1 MKWMIVLLLGLS
13 YNANSQMNIQV
24 INTSEVIKA
33 DSIDEVLF
41 TVQYEAFFTPDSMKP
56 EKKDS
61 EIMLLTVGKKTA
73 AFYSYVKFLTD
84 SIIEADKAAGAPL
97 EVMQEHMKQYNAK
110 IKTSLYKN
118 YPTGKTTTL
127 DQLAMSKFIC
137 EESTDMPEWTIHE
150 DTTTILGYVCRKATC
165 YFKGRD
171 YEAWFTTEI
180 PRSEGPWKLQ
190 GLPGLIL
197 KAVDS
202 RNHYSFIC
210 NGLEQSHGSTR
221 ITIEKDGRQPISRK
235 DLNKLYERYMADPMA
250 YIASANPNV
259 KITIKDE
266 SGNATKGP
274 KNMPYNPIELS
285 VK

>member
-1 MKWMIVLLLGLS
+1 MKTMKWMIIFLFALS
-13 YNANSQMNIQV
+13 CNLSAQMNIQV
-24 INTSEVIKA
+24 INTGEVVKA
-33 DSIDEVLF
+33 DSIDDVLF

-61 EIMLLTVGKKTA
+61 EIMLLRVGKKTS

-84 SIIEADKAAGAPL
+84 SIMEEDKAAGAPL
-97 EVMQEHMKQYNAK
+97 EVIQEHLKQYNAK

-118 YPTGKTTTL
+118 YPAGKTSTL

-137 EESTDMPEWTIHE
+137 EENTELPECTIHE
-150 DTTTILGYVCRKATC
+150 DTTTILGYVCKKATC

-171 YEAWFTTEI
+171 YEAWFTPEI

-202 RNHYSFIC
+202 RDHYSFIC
-210 NGLEQSHGSTR
+210 NGLEQSHGSTEIR
-221 ITIEKDGRQPISRK
+221 IEKSGRQPISRK
-235 DLNKLYERYMADPMA
+235 DLNKLYERYMADPRA
-250 YIASANPNV
+250 G
-259 KITIKDE
+259 TQR
-266 SGNATKGP
+266 KGQRICLIIQL
-274 KNMPYNPIELS
+274 NCL
-285 VK
+285 